1 MRYNNITSADIELLV
16 SELKAARNET
26 LLYVELAGNK
36 IKKEAIESLEAY
48 LKQNRNKNPIS
59 KDKLMMTGG
68 ADLTIGENTIVNS
81 ANTFYMNKTNAIDDL
96 SKENVIKH
104 LEDLLD
110 QNRKDTA

>member
-1 MRYNNITSADIELLV
+1 M
-16 SELKAARNET
+16 
-26 LLYVELAGNK
+26 ELAGNK
-36 IKKEAIESLEAY
+36 IKKEATESLESL
-48 LKQNRNKNPIS
+48 LKINRSKNPIS
-59 KDKLMMTGG
+59 KDKLMMTTGLDVS
-68 ADLTIGENTIVNS
+68 AGENTIVNS

>member
-1 MRYNNITSADIELLV
+1 
-16 SELKAARNET
+16 
-26 LLYVELAGNK
+26 VELAGNK
-36 IKKEAIESLEAY
+36 IKKEATESLESL
-48 LKQNRNKNPIS
+48 LKINRSKNPIS
-59 KDKLMMTGG
+59 KDKLMMTTGLDVS
-68 ADLTIGENTIVNS
+68 AGENTIVNS